1 MGAIDAF
8 TRTFSIVIENKR
20 LYLLALIM
28 SLVLAPI
35 GAYLI
40 PSDLSGS
47 VTQGHNVSST
57 RNGSVII
64 EEYGTS
70 LGGEEMKDFVE
81 LLEGLAVYFV
91 IALILGAV
99 FEYGVTKGILLGL
112 GGEGYSLGDLLVE
125 GVKHSPA
132 VILINLVYGLVM
144 LAFVGIAA
152 IPMVIG
158 AFLMPTGAVLI
169 FLGLPLMLVVVF
181 FTTGLSSL
189 AVPLYVDRG
198 KVGAAFEAFGLAFN
212 NFLSTAGFGFLLGIG
227 VMAIAIVVGPV
238 AFVAQTVFPGN
249 VALYA
254 SALLQAPFD
263 ALMYLFIW
271 AGGVAFYRELG
282 RMEELKKA
290 DEELKELGIEL

>member
-28 SLVLAPI
+28 SLVLAPPI

-99 FEYGVTKGILLGL
+99 FEYGGHE
-112 GGEGYSLGDLLVE
+112 GGSCWDLAVRGYSLGDLLVE

-169 FLGLPLMLVVVF
+169 FLGLPPLMLVVVF

-189 AVPLYVDRG
+189 AVPPLYVDRG
-198 KVGAAFEAFGLAFN
+198 GKVGGPRSRPSDWP
-212 NFLSTAGFGFLLGIG
+212 STTSSPRPASGFC
-227 VMAIAIVVGPV
+227 
-238 AFVAQTVFPGN
+238 
-249 VALYA
+249 
-254 SALLQAPFD
+254 SES
-263 ALMYLFIW
+263 
-271 AGGVAFYRELG
+271 GGSWR
-282 RMEELKKA
+282 
-290 DEELKELGIEL
+290 